1 MAIKTNS
8 FRTLIAASGQ
18 VAAPSA
24 STETTALRSVKGR
37 PSGKRTSADFVQ
49 VGIYL
54 PRQLHRKAK
63 LALLHEEEG
72 RDFSELMADLLTE
85 HLNKHE
91 A

>member
-1 MAIKTNS
+1 MAVKANS

-18 VAAPSA
+18 VAAA
-24 STETTALRSVKGR
+24 SPGTEAAAGLSVKGR

-54 PRQLHRKAK
+54 PKQLHRKAK
-63 LALLHEEEG
+63 LALLHEEEE
-72 RDFSELMADLLTE
+72 RDFSELMADLLAE
-85 HLNKHE
+85 HLSKRS